1 MEGLI
6 ELENPNRVKQK
17 MKKVS
22 QLDDPTLGAAPAAAA
37 AAAAPAKKAA
47 PGDTVQYWVF
57 ANRYLLFVTYW
68 GAGIGAVMGYYENN
82 VGQCFGSG
90 FAWIWNGPD
99 LGKKTKYSF
108 LPA

>member
-47 PGDTVQYWVF
+47 PGDAVF
-57 ANRYLLFVTYW
+57 FAQSRR
-68 GAGIGAVMGYYENN
+68 GAIPVSVLSCDIMKTTLASVSNPDWR
-82 VGQCFGSG
+82 GSEMV
-90 FAWIWNGPD
+90 WI
-99 LGKKTKYSF
+99 
-108 LPA
+108 

>member
-1 MEGLI
+1 VEGLI

-47 PGDTVQYWVF
+47 PGEIQHLLIILMLRMLEHPDSTYHADADPDSDF
-57 ANRYLLFVTYW
+57 YLMQIRIRIRFH
-68 GAGIGAVMGYYENN
+68 I
-82 VGQCFGSG
+82 
-90 FAWIWNGPD
+90 
-99 LGKKTKYSF
+99 
-108 LPA
+108 PASK

>member
-1 MEGLI
+1 VSSLKRMRTTRRRYIVRDTYGSGDPDPHQNTTDPQHSFAHAHLFEYVQGVEGLI

-47 PGDTVQYWVF
+47 PGEKQY
-57 ANRYLLFVTYW
+57 R
-68 GAGIGAVMGYYENN
+68 
-82 VGQCFGSG
+82 QS
-90 FAWIWNGPD
+90 
-99 LGKKTKYSF
+99 S
-108 LPA
+108 

>member
-1 MEGLI
+1 MHLFVFVQGVEGLI

-47 PGDTVQYWVF
+47 PGDTVCVIILILRMLVYPAADPDSTCHSDADPDSDF
-57 ANRYLLFVTYW
+57 YLMQLRSPRIRFHIL
-68 GAGIGAVMGYYENN
+68 A
-82 VGQCFGSG
+82 S
-90 FAWIWNGPD
+90 
-99 LGKKTKYSF
+99 K
-108 LPA
+108 

>member
-1 MEGLI
+1 VEGLI

-47 PGDTVQYWVF
+47 PGDTVQY
-57 ANRYLLFVTYW
+57 
-68 GAGIGAVMGYYENN
+68 
-82 VGQCFGSG
+82 
-90 FAWIWNGPD
+90 
-99 LGKKTKYSF
+99 
-108 LPA
+108 